1 MQIPNSL
8 QPWQLNTTTTRNTNT
23 NTNMNTNTNNE
34 TNTNTNTGTN
44 KHTNAYT
51 FYKYIR
57 RSVRSCSQTI
67 PEKVRNSR
75 PINMGFKDWR

>member
-1 MQIPNSL
+1 MTNATNIELVQIQNM
-8 QPWQLNTTTTRNTNT
+8 NMNTNT

-75 PINMGFKDWR
+75 PINMGFKGCG